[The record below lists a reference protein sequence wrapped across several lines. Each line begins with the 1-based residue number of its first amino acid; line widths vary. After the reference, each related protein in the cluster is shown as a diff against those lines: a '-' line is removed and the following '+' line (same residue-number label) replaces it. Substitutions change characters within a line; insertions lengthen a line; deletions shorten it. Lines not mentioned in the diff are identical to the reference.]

1 MLCDFILAQ
10 TYVIWPL
17 LSDSD
22 VFRLSS
28 DSIWNTLSSP
38 CTVPVTL
45 SLSLSLSARG
55 CGLYV
60 HCLYPCVLRKHQSLS
75 SFVRPSVV
83 PSFRFP
89 VQRPSFVSNNLEST
103 QPHYSILN
111 LRFPPHSL
119 RCSRTKTME
128 QSARASASIRDT
140 HNLQKTIKAIFVFW
154 LGCGT

>member
-1 MLCDFILAQ
+1 MCFDCRLILFE
-10 TYVIWPL
+10 I
-17 LSDSD
+17 
-22 VFRLSS
+22 
-28 DSIWNTLSSP
+28 LSSP

-60 HCLYPCVLRKHQSLS
+60 HCLFPCVLRKHQSLS

-111 LRFPPHSL
+111 LLFPPHSL
-119 RCSRTKTME
+119 RCSRTKTIWNSLPGPLR
-128 QSARASASIRDT
+128 QSETPTTFKRQLKPFLFSD
-140 HNLQKTIKAIFVFW
+140 
-154 LGCGT
+154 